1 MRTKVVFFFQVCSL
15 MGIWVFSLGI
25 SVWIIH
31 LIRLANRLKDAET
44 GSVVIS
50 IVAIPI
56 FLTGAAVL
64 TYVFVGLQRG
74 KEE

>member
-25 SVWIIH
+25 SIWIIH

-44 GSVVIS
+44 GSVAIS

>member
-44 GSVVIS
+44 GSVAIS

-74 KEE
+74 REE

>member
-31 LIRLANRLKDAET
+31 LIRLANRLNDAET
-44 GSVVIS
+44 GSVAIS